1 MNSLQVLC
9 VILLGLE
16 ALYINLFESRI
27 RGIKLCITSFGVN
40 YCFLYCLINL
50 L

>member
-16 ALYINLFESRI
+16 VLYINLFESRI
-27 RGIKLCITSFGVN
+27 RGVKLWITSFAVN
-40 YCFLYCLINL
+40 YCFFYCLINL